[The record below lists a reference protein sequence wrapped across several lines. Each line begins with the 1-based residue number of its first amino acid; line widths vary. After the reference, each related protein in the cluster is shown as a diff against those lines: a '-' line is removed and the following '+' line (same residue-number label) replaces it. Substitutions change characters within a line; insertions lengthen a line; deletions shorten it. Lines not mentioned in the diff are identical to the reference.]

1 MDDVLNNRP
10 KFGRSEEADV
20 GVESS
25 AKGLLDE
32 DEVFQLIEQI
42 KSSQKTL
49 KDSERLQTVFYKALD
64 TLQELMVCMNQT
76 ILF

>member
-10 KFGRSEEADV
+10 KFGRSEEADA
-20 GVESS
+20 GEESS

-32 DEVFQLIEQI
+32 DEVFLLIEQI

-49 KDSERLQTVFYKALD
+49 RDSERLQDIFHKALD
-64 TLQELMVCMNQT
+64 TLQELMMCMNQT
-76 ILF
+76 ILY

>member
-1 MDDVLNNRP
+1 MDDVLNNRA
-10 KFGRSEEADV
+10 KFGKNEEADD
-20 GVESS
+20 GAESS
-25 AKGLLDE
+25 VKSFLDE

-49 KDSERLQTVFYKALD
+49 RDSERLQSVFHKALD
-64 TLQELMVCMNQT
+64 TLQELMMCMNQT